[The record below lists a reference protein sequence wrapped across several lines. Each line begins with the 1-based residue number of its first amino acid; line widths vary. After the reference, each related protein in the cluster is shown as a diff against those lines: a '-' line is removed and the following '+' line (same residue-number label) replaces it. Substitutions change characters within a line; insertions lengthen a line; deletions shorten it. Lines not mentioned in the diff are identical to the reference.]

1 MSVYTDITEEEGQER
16 PVCDSE
22 ECSAECA
29 AEADGVL
36 SPDTMYYVSLDE
48 VLMGTRVLALGVV
61 LSFSVGL

>member
-1 MSVYTDITEEEGQER
+1 MSVYTDITEEEGQEH